1 MYRTPRP
8 ALSARAARD
17 EGVALI
23 TVVGVIALVTI
34 LVIAGFALAQQAF
47 HESNQVNR
55 ETQAFQAANAGLDAA
70 VARIQYQGY
79 SPTSG
84 DFPMHLTAA
93 QIGAGE
99 TTVTVRQI
107 SKSEYEV
114 VSVGVGRDGTSETVR
129 VRMYFID
136 LYSMNVSYGA
146 RLQASASGG
155 KLNGTTSIYGPIY
168 TFGDLVDL
176 GTGSG
181 GIKWGPLMVK
191 GGNVVSRNDW
201 IDVGT
206 IYYEPPHTISVGVE
220 TTKVPSVPD
229 FVVPPVDADYIA
241 ASRQRALAES
251 SDNNQGEPVVRPGVT
266 NFEVSTIGDPATY
279 THTRAPGASAAYK
292 IVDNDGVNSTFP
304 GSAGPGLLID
314 GSQSF
319 GISTDD
325 FAYDRTTGTLTVWGT
340 VYIDGNFIT
349 TTPIVY
355 VGNGMIVANGE
366 IQLLADFKPKK
377 ALTPGLGGKNGNV
390 TYNYQSFD
398 PDETIGLVSPYR
410 IICDNGGGNPG
421 SDPET
426 PPSHA
431 GAFYSVNPDASAMGT
446 NPGGTRYQYGT
457 IEVGTKAAVVGSVI
471 TTGITFRDNNNQHL
485 RTSAN
490 LGTYVPRSMPGY
502 GMLFQSIGA
511 WSRR

>member
-1 MYRTPRP
+1 MDGTPRL
-8 ALSARAARD
+8 ARTARAARD
-17 EGVALI
+17 EGVALV
-23 TVVGVIALVTI
+23 TVIGVIALVTV
-34 LVIAGFALAQQAF
+34 LVIAGFALAQQTL
-47 HESNQVNR
+47 HESNRVNK

-79 SPTSG
+79 SAASG

-114 VSVGVGRDGTSETVR
+114 ISAGLGRDGTQETVR

-176 GTGSG
+176 GQGSG

-191 GGNVVSRNDW
+191 GGSVSSARDW

-206 IYYEPPHTISVGVE
+206 IYYEPPNTISVGVP
-220 TTKVPSVPD
+220 TKKVPSVPE
-229 FVVPPVDADYIA
+229 FIVPPVDANYLTA
-241 ASRQRALAES
+241 ARARALAES
-251 SDNNQGEPVVRPGVT
+251 SDNNQGEPATRPGVT
-266 NFEVSTIGDPATY
+266 NFEVSAIGDPATY
-279 THTRAPGASAAYK
+279 THAKAPGASAAYK
-292 IVDNDGVNSTFP
+292 IIDNDASNS
-304 GSAGPGLLID
+304 SGPGTAGLTID
-314 GSQSF
+314 GTTPSF
-319 GISTDD
+319 GIGTDD
-325 FAYDRTTGTLTVWGT
+325 FAYDQGTRTLTVWGT
-340 VYIDGNFIT
+340 VYIDGGFKT
-349 TTPIVY
+349 TVPIVY
-355 VGNGMIVANGE
+355 VGNGIIVANGE
-366 IQLLADFKPKK
+366 IQLLADFKPKHG
-377 ALTPGLGGKNGNV
+377 LSPGLGGKDGDTMYAN
-390 TYNYQSFD
+390 QSFD
-398 PDETIGLVSPYR
+398 SAETIGLVSPYR

-421 SDPET
+421 NDPTT

-431 GAFYSVNPDASAMGT
+431 GAFYSVNPDTSAMGT
-446 NPGGTRYQYGT
+446 NPDGTRFQYGT
-457 IEVGTKAAVVGSVI
+457 IEVGTKAAVVGAVI
-471 TTGITFRDNNNQHL
+471 ATGITFRDNNNQHM

-490 LGTYVPRSMPGY
+490 LGEVISRNMPGY
-502 GMLFQSIGA
+502 GQMVQSFGT
-511 WSRR
+511 WSRQ